1 MGRRCDRRW
10 HAGGMALLDRRAG
23 LVVTA
28 APGTGSTAL
37 LEALLARPGVE
48 QVPSAAQ
55 ARAAGVDAKHGTVRQ
70 LVAAGLLQH
79 DPARRT
85 VTTTRNPF
93 DFYVA
98 EHERTRTRWVLE
110 LRKPDSWVH
119 TTPGAL
125 DQVVDA
131 VTLDFDDWL
140 VKAVGDP
147 ERPRRVNAG
156 HVDEADVVL
165 RMESL
170 EADLRALLGLHLAVP
185 PTNVTERDRAYWR
198 AYSVRGRRLVERAHA
213 ADLALFGYRF

>member
-1 MGRRCDRRW
+1 MAVLDQA
-10 HAGGMALLDRRAG
+10 AGI
-23 LVVTA
+23 VVTA

-37 LEALLARPGVE
+37 LEALLAQRDAV
-48 QVPSAAQ
+48 QVPDPEQ

-70 LVAAGLLQH
+70 LVAAGLLDD

-98 EHERTRTRWVLE
+98 EHQRTRTRWVEE

-140 VKAVGDP
+140 VRAVGEP
-147 ERPRRVNAG
+147 GRPRRINAG

-170 EADLRALLGLHLAVP
+170 EADLRDLLGLEVQVP
-185 PTNVTERDRAYWR
+185 RTNVTDRDRAYWR
-198 AYSVRGRRLVERAHA
+198 SYTEAGRRLVEQAHA
-213 ADLALFGYRF
+213 HDLALFDYRF

>member
-1 MGRRCDRRW
+1 
-10 HAGGMALLDRRAG
+10 MAVLDRAAG
-23 LVVTA
+23 IVVTA

-37 LEALLARPGVE
+37 LEALLAQRDAV
-48 QVPSAAQ
+48 QVPDPER

-70 LVAAGLLQH
+70 LVAAGLLH
-79 DPARRT
+79 DDPARRT

-98 EHERTRTRWVLE
+98 EHQRTRTRWVEE

-119 TTPGAL
+119 TTPGVL

-140 VKAVGDP
+140 VKAVGEP
-147 ERPRRVNAG
+147 GRPRRINAG

-170 EADLRALLGLHLAVP
+170 EADLRDLLGLEVQVP
-185 PTNVTERDRAYWR
+185 RTNVTDRDRAYWR
-198 AYSVRGRRLVERAHA
+198 SYTVAGRRLVEQAHA
-213 ADLALFGYRF
+213 HDLALFDYRF